1 MTEEDEHDFENFTAG
16 VINGRANLGK
26 SVEELWLEYNQEDD
40 SINAIIE
47 DIALACLTPLP
58 EIVTARRSAMHK
70 LASRLLHPLDID
82 LARAGI
88 KEN

>member
-40 SINAIIE
+40 SINSIIE
-47 DIALACLTPLP
+47 DI
-58 EIVTARRSAMHK
+58 
-70 LASRLLHPLDID
+70 
-82 LARAGI
+82 GI
-88 KEN
+88 KIVAPVRYRSSTRRNKGELNV